1 MAHIFAILEIANI
14 RPFSYNSLMSKKFMA
29 QALGGGMVLLA
40 PIAALAAVL
49 PTTCDELLLFITD
62 TISMTLAAFIGAI
75 SIVVLL
81 VAAFQFLTA
90 GGDSEKVTTART
102 TIMWAVVGLAVA
114 LLAFNIRGI
123 VETFLGDQIP
133 SLCA

>member
-1 MAHIFAILEIANI
+1 
-14 RPFSYNSLMSKKFMA
+14 MSKKFMA